1 MKKFTL
7 FPTAIACM
15 VMLSMASMSAQAAQT
30 PKDIVI
36 SPTSGDISTAI
47 NNKLGSDGVAKS
59 ITINLATGGKY
70 TLSRPIEPSASLI
83 INGAQGAVIDASNLA
98 NDRSKSSDDEEEN
111 GANAAFIHMSTTP
124 SGVQTN
130 GYYRVDQVTIK
141 DVTIKGLKNAL
152 FFDGDNKKALYC
164 VENFTIDNVMVEMVP
179 SSKLYG
185 MILFKRGGYKDLT
198 IKNSTFYGN
207 NSKNIKSFT
216 YTKADLKA
224 FGYDAT
230 KNVHNITYMNNTFVN
245 VFAATSAECW
255 STDAF
260 IGADYVNYDI
270 QNNIWYNCGLNITT
284 GLVGKDMGLNAK
296 KHFSKNSYYNAD
308 EETNII
314 KDQAVLESVTDTS
327 NDIVTTNPTFAN
339 IDKADFHLHPG
350 SLQAKMK
357 TGDPRWLVA
366 YNAAQALPADIVM
379 NLTQAENITKKLNAA
394 MSELDKVGDITILL
408 AMNAKYTLTE
418 SIKTSGSV
426 TITGDNSTVNCSRLT
441 GPMIILEGTQEM
453 ADNVNAD
460 GTVSGKNA
468 NYKHVETVSIAGVN
482 TFLKKNTTIVK
493 DNQKT
498 LVDNVI
504 IDNCVFELEGAD
516 PIFDF
521 AGYPANLEIS
531 NSTLWSET
539 GHTGNIL
546 RARGRVRDL
555 DKSQTTLTQAI
566 TIDYCTLY
574 QIAVGMGFNDLAGKA
589 SRTLALTLT
598 NSIIYNCTADGE
610 EVCGWMGGAEA
621 DGPTMTYDKN
631 TYWSNGAVQAGWI
644 DEDESLDGRDV
655 TGTAFK
661 NDPGFYDVD
670 GGDFAI
676 ANDSPQAQVPEGQ
689 PQYGDPRWSTWA
701 NYANK
706 GLFTEESNDGTPND
720 DAFNNTTGIDQ
731 IETNTPSGD
740 GKWYTLSGALVDK
753 PTHGI
758 YIHNGKKV
766 VIK

>member
-47 NNKLGSDGVAKS
+47 NNELGSDGVAKS
-59 ITINLATGGKY
+59 ITINLAAGGKY

-164 VENFTIDNVMVEMVP
+164 VENFTIDNVMVELVP

-327 NDIVTTNPTFAN
+327 NDIVTTDPTFAD

-482 TFLKKNTTIVK
+482 TSLKKNTTIVK

-531 NSTLWSET
+531 N
-539 GHTGNIL
+539 
-546 RARGRVRDL
+546 
-555 DKSQTTLTQAI
+555 
-566 TIDYCTLY
+566 
-574 QIAVGMGFNDLAGKA
+574 
-589 SRTLALTLT
+589 
-598 NSIIYNCTADGE
+598 
-610 EVCGWMGGAEA
+610 
-621 DGPTMTYDKN
+621 
-631 TYWSNGAVQAGWI
+631 
-644 DEDESLDGRDV
+644 
-655 TGTAFK
+655 
-661 NDPGFYDVD
+661 
-670 GGDFAI
+670 
-676 ANDSPQAQVPEGQ
+676 
-689 PQYGDPRWSTWA
+689 
-701 NYANK
+701 
-706 GLFTEESNDGTPND
+706 
-720 DAFNNTTGIDQ
+720 
-731 IETNTPSGD
+731 
-740 GKWYTLSGALVDK
+740 
-753 PTHGI
+753 
-758 YIHNGKKV
+758 
-766 VIK
+766 